1 MAAITQPSVAIII
14 INWNN
19 FNDTQKCLNS
29 LKKCDYPNFQS
40 IVVDND
46 SQDGSG
52 RKLEDEFKDFA
63 YFIFSDSN
71 RGFTGGNNLGLK
83 YALDQGFEYVMELNN
98 DTEVEPDFITKLI
111 DSIVDKPEYGAAQ
124 PLIYFNTPNR
134 HIVWNAGGNY
144 IRPLGISQTKYKNVK
159 DSRFIKASETDW
171 ITGCAFLIKSEVIKK
186 TGLLKEF
193 YFFGSF
199 EDVDLSMRI
208 RNLGYKLWFEPSAVI
223 YHSVGGSSKSK
234 TKGKEGYLNP
244 KVHYL
249 TQRNQMI
256 FINHHTPTIFKPVAV
271 LTQVIKLLAY
281 SLYFLVLWRPIKL
294 KMVWKGFK
302 DGLFK
307 TYHD

>member
-1 MAAITQPSVAIII
+1 MIKYPSVAIII

-19 FNDTQKCLNS
+19 YEDTEKCLDS
-29 LKKCDYPNFQS
+29 LKMCNYPNFKS

-46 SQDGSG
+46 SKDGSG
-52 RKLEDEFKDFA
+52 LALEKKYKDFSD
-63 YFIFSDSN
+63 FIFSETN
-71 RGFTGGNNLGLK
+71 LGFSGGNNLGIK
-83 YALDQGFEYVMELNN
+83 HAMNENYEYILELNN
-98 DTEVEPDFITKLI
+98 DTEVEPDFLNILVE
-111 DSIVDKPEYGAAQ
+111 SVDNRPDYGAVQ
-124 PLIYFNTPNR
+124 PLIFYNTPNR
-134 HIVWNAGGNY
+134 HLIWNGG
-144 IRPLGISQTKYKNVK
+144 GKY
-159 DSRFIKASETDW
+159 IKALGLSITKFKNEVKSKKIYPSDTEW
-171 ITGCAFLIKSEVIKK
+171 ITGCAFLIKSKVLKK
-186 TGLLKEF
+186 TGLLREF

-199 EDVDLSMRI
+199 EDVDLSIRI
-208 RNLGYKLWFEPSAVI
+208 KNQGYKLWFEPKAEI
-223 YHSVGGSSKSK
+223 YHSVGSSSKTK
-234 TKGKEGYLNP
+234 VKGKEGFLNP
-244 KVHYL
+244 QFHYL